1 MKILILL
8 SILSI
13 SSVYANDEL
22 PTEPDYEQLEDGLV
36 IDLSEQA
43 EINRLEDVAQYER
56 MVAE

>member
-13 SSVYANDEL
+13 SSVYADDDL
-22 PTEPDYEQLEDGLV
+22 PTEPDYIQQDDGTV

-43 EINRLEDVAQYER
+43 EENRQEDIAQHER

>member
-22 PTEPDYEQLEDGLV
+22 PTEPDYEQLEGGLV